1 MDPIDSVSPNDVQ
14 RLFEAAIEQSYKYA
28 SAGSFYSVYT
38 TILRQLDR
46 YGYSIVL
53 PNHEVVGLTFITRP
67 KLNLST
73 SSIRQDPVL
82 ATLDTLDP
90 ISLPFALRCLL
101 DTKFSRRPIDIA
113 PIAAA
118 SPFFNVESPFILP
131 LTNCLK
137 SISGFPDTVVETETS
152 QGGYFSEDIT
162 MATGSDMMNRTYDL
176 SLSFRDIQGGFI
188 AALFTIWTRVIPL
201 LTRGLTVAYPE
212 DVAARRLC
220 YTCSIYRFVLDPSRR
235 FITKWAKAT
244 GCYPISNPLGA
255 VFNVNESDSFIS
267 ELEQIPV
274 PFKAN
279 RIEYMDPR
287 IFTDFNKIVKR
298 YAPRI
303 HTDEY
308 ITTPTKP
315 QYNFTGL
322 PYVDTVGG
330 KNELLFRARPDE
342 TREPVTDIMQ
352 QIRQK
357 IRDAETSQQ
366 TVPTFAND
374 PEAFSEERNT

>member
-1 MDPIDSVSPNDVQ
+1 MDPIDSVTPNDIQ
-14 RLFEAAIEQSYKYA
+14 RLFDAAVEQSYKYS
-28 SAGSFYSVYT
+28 SAGSFHSVYT

-73 SSIRQDPVL
+73 ASLRQDPVL
-82 ATLDTLDP
+82 STLDTLDP
-90 ISLPFALRCLL
+90 TSLPFALRCLL

-118 SPFFNVESPFILP
+118 SPFFNIESPFLLP

-137 SISGFPDTVVETETS
+137 SISGFPDIVIETETS
-152 QGGYFSEDIT
+152 QGGYFAEDIT
-162 MATGSDMMNRTYDL
+162 MATGSDMLNRTYDL
-176 SLSFRDIQGGFI
+176 SLTFRDIQGGFI
-188 AALFTIWTRVIPL
+188 AALFTIWSRVIPL
-201 LTRGLTVAYPE
+201 LSRGLSVAYPE
-212 DVAARRLC
+212 DIAARRLC

-255 VFNVNESDSFIS
+255 AFNIGERDSFVS

-287 IFTDFNKIVKR
+287 IFTDFNRIVKR
-298 YAPRI
+298 YAPKI
-303 HTDEY
+303 DTDEY
-308 ITTPTKP
+308 MTTPTKAE
-315 QYNFTGL
+315 YNFTGL
-322 PYVDTVGG
+322 PYIDTQSG
-330 KNELLFRARPDE
+330 KNELLFRARPE
-342 TREPVTDIMQ
+342 EREEPVTNIMQ

-357 IRDAETSQQ
+357 IRNAEAEQT
-366 TVPTFAND
+366 TVPTVTDN
-374 PEAFSEERNT
+374 PEEFL

>member
-1 MDPIDSVSPNDVQ
+1 MEFVDSITPSDVR
-14 RLFEAAIEQSYKYA
+14 RLFDAAIEQSHRYS
-28 SAGSFYSVYT
+28 SAGSFFSVYT

-73 SSIRQDPVL
+73 SSIRQDPIL
-82 ATLDTLDP
+82 GTLDTLDP

-113 PIAAA
+113 PIAAT
-118 SPFFNVESPFILP
+118 SPFFNIESPFILP

-152 QGGYFSEDIT
+152 QGGYFAEDIT
-162 MATGSDMMNRTYDL
+162 MATGSDMLSRSYDL
-176 SLSFRDIQGGFI
+176 SLTFRDIQGGFI
-188 AALFTIWTRVIPL
+188 AALFTIWTRMIPL

-212 DVAARRLC
+212 DIAARRLC
-220 YTCSIYRFVLDPSRR
+220 YTCSIYRFILDPSRR

-255 VFNVNESDSFIS
+255 AFNIGERDNFVS

-279 RIEYMDPR
+279 RVEYMDPR
-287 IFTDFNKIVKR
+287 IFTDFNRIVKR

-303 HTDEY
+303 DTSEY
-308 ITTPTKP
+308 ITTPTRP
-315 QYNFTGL
+315 EYNFTGL
-322 PYVDTVGG
+322 PYIDTAGG
-330 KNELLFRARPDE
+330 KNELMFRARPNE
-342 TREPVTDIMQ
+342 KKEPVSNIME
-352 QIRQK
+352 QIREK
-357 IRDAETSQQ
+357 IRNAEAEEQ
-366 TVPTFAND
+366 TVPTFTNNPD
-374 PEAFSEERNT
+374 AFS